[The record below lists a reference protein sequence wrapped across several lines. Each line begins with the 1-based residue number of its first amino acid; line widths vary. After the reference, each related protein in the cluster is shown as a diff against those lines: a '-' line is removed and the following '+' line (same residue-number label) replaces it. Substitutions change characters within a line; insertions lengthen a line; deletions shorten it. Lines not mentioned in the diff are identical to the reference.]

1 MTYFCI
7 IKNNKS
13 MKQIVSSIS
22 DVITNSSTEV
32 FLVKNDEALNEF
44 VKTLKYITPW
54 TTFNTEEDIK
64 EHCREIYD
72 KCCLMGKS

>member
-1 MTYFCI
+1 
-7 IKNNKS
+7 